1 MAVLQDYYLTKQMD
15 GRVRCLLLRYV
26 PYDFQMEEDTMSTIE
41 KLRILRN
48 VARAVEM
55 VIDVFLD

>member
-1 MAVLQDYYLTKQMD
+1 MD